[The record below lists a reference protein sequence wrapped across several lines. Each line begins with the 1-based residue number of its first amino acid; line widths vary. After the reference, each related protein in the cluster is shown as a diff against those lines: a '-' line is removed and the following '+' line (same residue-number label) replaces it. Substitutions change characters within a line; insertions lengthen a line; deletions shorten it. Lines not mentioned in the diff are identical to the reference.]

1 MIDEL
6 AKARNISVSDQEVV
20 QAIYFEAYSYGMDP
34 KAHLDQYKNG
44 GMLPAIKMA
53 LTEEKLFNNIFS
65 KDKKDEKEAE

>member
-1 MIDEL
+1 
-6 AKARNISVSDQEVV
+6 
-20 QAIYFEAYSYGMDP
+20 MDP
-34 KAHLDQYKNG
+34 KAHLEQYKNG